1 MSFRINVCYDH
12 GQLQRHL
19 EPIIDTQHITDVPF
33 GRRVFIITL
42 ALVFLLSAQLSMGCC
57 ASGISPP
64 ALDVIPSYDELVSH
78 SMPPCHE
85 DVPLSDHHVPAPQAV
100 TLYENLGQSTLIPVE
115 SKHFSTSHCEHIQC
129 DTQGCGLGVVIPS
142 LALTT
147 PLVVALIPMFQDDLS
162 IPRQIA
168 ATVFRPPISA

>member
-12 GQLQRHL
+12 GQLQRQL
-19 EPIIDTQHITDVPF
+19 EPIIDTQHITEVPCS
-33 GRRVFIITL
+33 RRVFIITL
-42 ALVFLLSAQLSMGCC
+42 ALLFVLSVQLSMGCC
-57 ASGISPP
+57 AIGISPP
-64 ALDVIPSYDELVSH
+64 ALDATPSYDELVSH

-85 DVPLSDHHVPAPQAV
+85 DVPLPDHHVPAPQAV
-100 TLYENLGQSTLIPVE
+100 NLNEDLGQSTLIPVE
-115 SKHFSTSHCEHIQC
+115 SKYFSTSHCEHIQC

-147 PLVVALIPMFQDDLS
+147 PIVVAFIPLFQDDLS